1 VERINYIGV
10 WFLAA
15 NLFYLVGRLFQKLTK
30 MNEWKVLGVAIGFIV
45 GVLSLGLAN
54 GLNTFI
60 FI

>member
-1 VERINYIGV
+1 M
-10 WFLAA
+10 AA